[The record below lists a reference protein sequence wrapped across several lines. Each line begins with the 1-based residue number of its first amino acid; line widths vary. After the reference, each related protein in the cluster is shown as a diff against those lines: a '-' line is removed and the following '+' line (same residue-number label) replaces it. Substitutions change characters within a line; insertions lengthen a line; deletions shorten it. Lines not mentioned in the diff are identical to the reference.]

1 MDLLPDVLGKDDH
14 NMSSKLHM
22 MEITSEAM
30 TKLFQCLKIRLSDIV
45 LPAFPIRTGEV
56 SPEFLDR
63 IPPES
68 KRMLVEITPLHW
80 EIMIKELAL
89 IGRA

>member
-1 MDLLPDVLGKDDH
+1 MDLLPDVL
-14 NMSSKLHM
+14 
-22 MEITSEAM
+22 
-30 TKLFQCLKIRLSDIV
+30 
-45 LPAFPIRTGEV
+45 GEV